1 MAGSVLTATVPVLDI
16 DKNDLTKI
24 VLSLAVV
31 VVTVF
36 VSHIARGRL
45 RNTLERGGFQINVA
59 ILLARLLWIGVWT
72 AALLLILSL
81 NGIALTPLA
90 AFIGVVGIA
99 ASLSLQQVLQN
110 LVAGVYLLAERPFE
124 IGDIICI
131 VGANGLNHEGRV
143 QDIQMRTTHLRSIDD
158 ELILV
163 PNAAIFSGIVTNR
176 TAVGGYVTE
185 LTVTWPRNVDP
196 SSVRAR
202 VFPVLEQV
210 PSVLSTPRPELRV
223 DKAGKEDW
231 VASILF
237 WAGTHQAKS
246 DAIWAIANAFP
257 EASVNDGVGT
267 A

>member
-1 MAGSVLTATVPVLDI
+1 VPIIEI
-16 DKNDLTKI
+16 DKNDLKKI
-24 VLSLAVV
+24 ALSLAVV
-31 VVTVF
+31 VVTVV
-36 VSHIARGRL
+36 VSRIARGRL
-45 RNTLERGGFQINVA
+45 RSTLERGGFQTNVA

-72 AALLLILSL
+72 AAVLLILSL

-90 AFIGVVGIA
+90 AFIGVVGLA

-124 IGDIICI
+124 VGDLICV

-185 LTVTWPRNVDP
+185 LTVTWPRDVDP
-196 SSVRAR
+196 SSARAK
-202 VFPVLEQV
+202 VLPVLEQV
-210 PSVLSTPRPELRV
+210 PSVLSTPRPKLWV
-223 DKAGKEDW
+223 DKASKEDW

-237 WAGTHQAKS
+237 WAGTHQARS
-246 DAIWAIANAFP
+246 EAIWAIAAAFP
-257 EASVNDGVGT
+257 EASVNEGVDT